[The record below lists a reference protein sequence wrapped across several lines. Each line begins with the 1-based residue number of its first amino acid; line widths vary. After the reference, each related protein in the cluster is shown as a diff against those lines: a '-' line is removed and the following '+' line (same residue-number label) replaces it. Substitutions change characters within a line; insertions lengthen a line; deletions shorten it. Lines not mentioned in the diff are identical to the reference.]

1 MAQLELVAYLVV
13 SSSNFTNVM
22 KKFQFYLYLS
32 HSQSQDTPNPIA
44 LVKISILLFWSVVE
58 IFVFCETSERLTIE
72 FDEIDFYNEWD
83 WYLFPNEVR
92 RILPTIIINVQ
103 EPVAL
108 QGYGNITCTR
118 ETFKRVI
125 FCDSR
130 TNIGYSDFFEWI
142 NTVKS
147 FEFISKPI
155 CNFWFGISFWV
166 RFRWRIADSHISW
179 YSGNLDK
186 LQKRLTTYYP
196 QSQLISYT

>member
-22 KKFQFYLYLS
+22 KKFQFCLYLS

-125 FCDSR
+125 FETRERISGIR
-130 TNIGYSDFFEWI
+130 TFSNELILLKVLNSYR
-142 NTVKS
+142 
-147 FEFISKPI
+147 KPI
-155 CNFWFGISFWV
+155 VIFGLGSLFG
-166 RFRWRIADSHISW
+166 FDS
-179 YSGNLDK
+179 GGE
-186 LQKRLTTYYP
+186 
-196 QSQLISYT
+196 

>member
-1 MAQLELVAYLVV
+1 
-13 SSSNFTNVM
+13 M

-125 FCDSR
+125 FWDSR

-147 FEFISKPI
+147 FEFISKTN